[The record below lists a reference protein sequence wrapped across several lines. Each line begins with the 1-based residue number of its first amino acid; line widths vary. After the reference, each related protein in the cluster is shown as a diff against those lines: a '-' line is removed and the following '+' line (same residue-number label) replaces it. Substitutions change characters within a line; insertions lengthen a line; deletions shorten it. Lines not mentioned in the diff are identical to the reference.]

1 MKGGDND
8 CFNTASGKHCC
19 NNYQLVRQLNC
30 LRFNT
35 ASGKHCC
42 NFVYFR
48 DMGLNVNSSF
58 NTASGKHCCNHEK
71 IYRRTNGQFVSI
83 PQAVSTVATLPKVYL
98 VLLRRQPN
106 VSIPQA
112 VSTVATGN
120 LSSYSL
126 FCEGF
131 QYRKR

>member
-1 MKGGDND
+1 MEDERYVEDGG
-8 CFNTASGKHCC
+8 FNTASGKHCC
-19 NNYQLVRQLNC
+19 NSDAEEYMKGGDNDC
-30 LRFNT
+30 
-35 ASGKHCC
+35 
-42 NFVYFR
+42 
-48 DMGLNVNSSF
+48 F